1 MFLHAIYLDDKKRKF
16 YFDSTWTFD
25 NPNNSTKCMMG
36 NIIHDEVFK
45 LKYYENVKFSIKA
58 TILYWPHHGLL
69 SICVLWMY
77 IIRNVLAMDVYHAIS
92 KEEFDINRSYYI
104 KWNPLVEINCDIN
117 RINLPPNQHPTETP
131 LLQYAWCC
139 IFLYADHV
147 ILGYIKPQMKLMKP
161 VGNSVCADWG
171 SSRIIIRLVWPW
183 NESTA
188 NCSICLSGL
197 FYPTWRPRRTVISE
211 WRCDE

>member
-1 MFLHAIYLDDKKRKF
+1 MRTSHCNMNNDKILCDKYTPMSFSLCVILSMTIIVLKYKSLILALKTKQHFKTALIFYSFIYYIYEMFLHAIYLDDKKRKF

-117 RINLPPNQHPTETP
+117 RIN
-131 LLQYAWCC
+131 
-139 IFLYADHV
+139 
-147 ILGYIKPQMKLMKP
+147 
-161 VGNSVCADWG
+161 
-171 SSRIIIRLVWPW
+171 
-183 NESTA
+183 
-188 NCSICLSGL
+188 
-197 FYPTWRPRRTVISE
+197 
-211 WRCDE
+211 